1 MKTFGKIE
9 SRFWES
15 PDIYPLSQDAKML
28 ALYLLTCKHGNMVG
42 VFRLPP
48 GYIMGDLGWDAE
60 TVSRGLHELVTNRF
74 ITRHEESGYLCINR
88 FIQYNDTSNVD
99 QLRARIKVLKT
110 LPEQVPDITHIFDA
124 LALKASVYKE
134 SAELLVELNQ
144 VRKKFVGSSSEVRL
158 ENKRNREIEN
168 KRSNTHDRSADR
180 PRKKPKKNPDPD
192 DFEHWWQQYPRRYN
206 SDYGKKEDARRRYRK
221 YIREKQF
228 TAEELLEALMRYQ
241 RFCDTPDEEGRILT
255 GSRFVKQATT
265 FLNNPDNITNQWT
278 VNYEACERT
287 DPIAEAERE
296 NEAIINGEYPTAESE
311 PPSCGGHVYD
321 HDWVVGGEVDH
332 AVWQNRPQRTV
343 AEISEEPPPTA
354 DPVGFN
360 SD

>member
-60 TVSRGLHELVTNRF
+60 TVSRALHELVTNGF
-74 ITRHEESGYLCINR
+74 ITRHEDSDYLCINR

-134 SAELLVELNQ
+134 STELLAELDQ
-144 VRKKFVGSSSEVRL
+144 VREKFVGSSSEVRL

-180 PRKKPKKNPDPD
+180 PRPPSKKNEYSD
-192 DFEHWWQQYPRRYN
+192 DFEHWWSQYPKREGDPGRKKSAWSRYQ
-206 SDYGKKEDARRRYRK
+206 K
-221 YIREKQF
+221 YIREGH
-228 TAEELLEALMRYQ
+228 EPDYLLSAVMRYSQ
-241 RFCDTPDEEGRILT
+241 YCDTTGQT
-255 GSRFVKQATT
+255 GSRYVKQATT

-278 VNYEACERT
+278 VNHEARERT

-296 NEAIINGEYPTAESE
+296 NAAIINGEYPTAESE

-321 HDWVVGGEVDH
+321 HDWDAGGEVDH
-332 AVWQNRPQRTV
+332 AVWQNRPQGTV
-343 AEISEEPPPTA
+343 AEIPEEPPPTA
-354 DPVGFN
+354 DPVGFD